1 MDTARLKRFATE
13 ARIKIKQGVTLMIRQ
28 WGFDADG
35 NVMEEPQL
43 LQGGTLFRN
52 QVIGDED
59 VYHRWCALRNKI
71 QQVGLRNVYE
81 EAAYTWF
88 NRFVAI
94 KILSKNELLESYLDY
109 EAADGKPTP
118 IVITQARRGIL
129 PEMSDYNRRRVMDLA
144 DDHNREAEL
153 LTLLITSVCH
163 NTPILANCFGHIN
176 DYTELLLPRTITT
189 QGDFLDMLNDVN
201 YITDEDYRQPE
212 LIGWLYQF
220 YISERKDEVFA
231 SFKSGKKATK
241 DEIPA
246 ATQIFTPN
254 WIVKYM
260 VQNTIGRIYLDNNS
274 YSSLKDDWKYLVQPA
289 DENTS
294 EENILKVE
302 NPEELTIIDAGCGS
316 GHILV
321 EAFDTL
327 YSIYLEQYASP
338 REACDSILQYNIVGV
353 DIDTRAK
360 QLAQFALLM
369 KACSYVPEMADC
381 HVMPRVFDMPEPIS
395 VREMENLKDTLPHF
409 FLGGNTKVINE
420 TIEAIELLQQ
430 AQELGSI
437 MKFNVSEATRYAIK
451 TAMEN
456 ENASQFSFYPH
467 LKLMQALTEKYSS
480 VVMNPPYMGA
490 GNMNPILSK
499 YVKDN
504 YEEGKADLCTTFML
518 MQAQRTLDG
527 GLYANIIPPSWM
539 FLSTFEG
546 LRQTIIETK
555 TIKSLLHL
563 SRGIFGADFGS
574 VSCVIQNKK
583 TNNATGTYFRL
594 IERTFQEFDQKHLQI
609 LFEKTL
615 ANNDFRYYF
624 ADYNKEVTDIIYSEH
639 GAKIYYPQIPQQNFA
654 KIPGYQIGYWISK
667 NLIRHFI
674 ETKQTGDYFD
684 VKSGLSTGDNSI
696 FVRFWHEINPAL
708 MYFKTLN
715 DKNSRNG
722 YKWFPYSKGGGVKKW
737 YGNKELVVN
746 YENDAYEMK
755 KLGLAVFRNPSYY
768 FREGLTWSGMSSSYV
783 SYRYLEAGGIF
794 DSNKGPMIFSKS
806 TKPSLEYALGLL
818 NTKVSN
824 LYTQL
829 LNPTVSTQIGDV
841 VQIPID
847 YVDSKATFIEKMSKD
862 NVDITKLDWDA
873 HETSWNF
880 KRPELLSIN
889 EETYINNINWTV
901 EKHFRES
908 GEHICIDPAAPQF
921 ESLEWCF
928 DQYKQK
934 WEQLLFQLHA
944 NEEELNRQ
952 FIDIYG
958 LQDELTPDVP
968 MEDITILQE
977 GEVKIEDNHIKWNAD
992 VVMKQLISYA
1002 IGVWMGRYRLDKP
1015 GLHIAH
1021 PAPSEEE
1028 IAAYEYNNLTIEI
1041 DDDGIIPI
1049 LPDDSPFTDNA
1060 RNRIVDFISTAFGA
1074 ENQIDNLNFLER
1086 ALGKSVS
1093 DYLIKDFWKDHK
1105 KMYQNRP
1112 IYWLFS
1118 SKKGAFQ
1125 CITYMHRMDEYTLE
1139 RIRQKYLLPYISFL
1153 DDKISAMQARDT
1165 LSTAETRQMT
1175 KLKTMLDECREYHD
1189 RLHQYSQKNI
1199 SFDLDDGVVK
1209 NYSLFGDV
1217 VAKLK

>member
-13 ARIKIKQGVTLMIRQ
+13 ARTKIKQGVTLMIRQ

-118 IVITQARRGIL
+118 IIITQARRGIL

-289 DENTS
+289 EDNTS

-395 VREMENLKDTLPHF
+395 EREMENLKDTLPHF
-409 FLGGNTKVINE
+409 FLGGNTKVIKE
-420 TIEAIELLQQ
+420 TIEAVELLQQ

-467 LKLMQALTEKYSS
+467 LKLMLALTDKYATAC
-480 VVMNPPYMGA
+480 MNPPYMSVS
-490 GNMNPILSK
+490 NMNPQLIQ
-499 YVKDN
+499 YVRDN
-504 YEEGKADLCTTFML
+504 YEDGKADLFSVFMIL
-518 MQAQRTLDG
+518 AINLLDKNG
-527 GLYANIIPPSWM
+527 KYGMINMHAWMFITSFEQLRNII
-539 FLSTFEG
+539 
-546 LRQTIIETK
+546 
-555 TIKSLLHL
+555 IKEQSIDSLLHL
-563 SRGIFGADFGS
+563 GPHTFDELSGE
-574 VSCVIQNKK
+574 VVQNVAYIISKNK
-583 TNNATGTYFRL
+583 PHGQGVYFRL
-594 IERTFQEFDQKHLQI
+594 VDGKNCTKKEE
-609 LFEKTL
+609 LFFSQSPKYFVQQTRFLSIPGTTMGYWLSNQTL
-615 ANNDFRYYF
+615 ATFSNIRFSSIMLVDGKNVTGNNDRFLRNIWEVNKYKLGKNLKYIPYAKGGSFRKWFGNNDFCVQWDEEARSIYKSTSAGRVIKPEYWYRRGFTYSRMSNIVNCRVLGDEGTFDGTTVSYFLQPQYEYLYYKCLGF
-624 ADYNKEVTDIIYSEH
+624 
-639 GAKIYYPQIPQQNFA
+639 F
-654 KIPGYQIGYWISK
+654 
-667 NLIRHFI
+667 
-674 ETKQTGDYFD
+674 
-684 VKSGLSTGDNSI
+684 
-696 FVRFWHEINPAL
+696 
-708 MYFKTLN
+708 
-715 DKNSRNG
+715 NSR
-722 YKWFPYSKGGGVKKW
+722 V
-737 YGNKELVVN
+737 
-746 YENDAYEMK
+746 
-755 KLGLAVFRNPSYY
+755 
-768 FREGLTWSGMSSSYV
+768 
-783 SYRYLEAGGIF
+783 F
-794 DSNKGPMIFSKS
+794 DSYIRF
-806 TKPSLEYALGLL
+806 
-818 NTKVSN
+818 
-824 LYTQL
+824 
-829 LNPTVSTQIGDV
+829 LNPTIVFQLIDVKKVPCLFVTGTDIKDEQI
-841 VQIPID
+841 IENIE
-847 YVDSKATFIEKMSKD
+847 IEKS
-862 NVDITKLDWDA
+862 DWDA
-873 HETSWNF
+873 HETSWDF
-880 KRPELLSIN
+880 KRNELLSID
-889 EETYINNINWTV
+889 EETYIQNINLQV
-901 EKHFRES
+901 EKHFKTT
-908 GEHICIDPAAPQF
+908 GEQICIDPAAPQF
-921 ESLEWCF
+921 DSLEWCYE
-928 DQYKQK
+928 QYKEK
-934 WEQLLFQLHA
+934 WERMFTQLHE

-958 LQDELTPDVP
+958 LQDELSPEVP
-968 MEDITILQE
+968 QNEITILQQGEISFLPVPGCE
-977 GEVKIEDNHIKWNAD
+977 GNYSIEWNAN

-1021 PAPSEEE
+1021 PAPTEEE
-1028 IAAYEYNNLTIEI
+1028 IAAYEYKNQNIEI

-1074 ENQIDNLNFLER
+1074 EKQIDNLNFLER

-1093 DYLIKDFWKDHK
+1093 DYLMKDFWKDHK

-1209 NYSLFGDV
+1209 NYALFGDV

>member
-13 ARIKIKQGVTLMIRQ
+13 ARTKIKQGVTLMIRQ

-118 IVITQARRGIL
+118 IIITQARRGIL

-289 DENTS
+289 EENTS

-369 KACSYVPEMADC
+369 KACSFVPEMADC

-395 VREMENLKDTLPHF
+395 EREMENLKDTLPHF

-467 LKLMQALTEKYSS
+467 LKLMLALTEKYATAC
-480 VVMNPPYMGA
+480 MNPPYMGSS
-490 GNMNPILSK
+490 NMNPQLSK

-504 YEEGKADLCTTFML
+504 YEDGKADLFSVFML
-518 MQAQRTLDG
+518 LAISLLTTNGKYGMI
-527 GLYANIIPPSWM
+527 NMHSWM
-539 FLSTFEG
+539 FISSFEK
-546 LRQTIIETK
+546 LRTK
-555 TIKSLLHL
+555 LLAKNQIDSLLHL
-563 SRGIFGADFGS
+563 GP
-574 VSCVIQNKK
+574 
-583 TNNATGTYFRL
+583 
-594 IERTFQEFDQKHLQI
+594 RTFDELGGEVVQNAAFVMCNHKPVKGGEYYRLLDGKDCTDKESMFLNSGSYVGLHYNNVSQI
-609 LFEKTL
+609 VFSNIPSSPVAYWVSKAIYKCYDNPKISSISTVVTGMSIG
-615 ANNDFRYYF
+615 NN
-624 ADYNKEVTDIIYSEH
+624 
-639 GAKIYYPQIPQQNFA
+639 
-654 KIPGYQIGYWISK
+654 
-667 NLIRHFI
+667 NLYIR
-674 ETKQTGDYFD
+674 
-684 VKSGLSTGDNSI
+684 L
-696 FVRFWHEINPAL
+696 WHELIH
-708 MYFKTLN
+708 
-715 DKNSRNG
+715 DKISLSSSSMDDIDLSVT
-722 YKWFPYSKGGGVKKW
+722 KWIPYCKGGGRRNW
-737 YGNKELVVN
+737 YGNHEYVVN
-746 YENDAYEMK
+746 WSENQNFNRPRSTFKDFYLKPA
-755 KLGLAVFRNPSYY
+755 
-768 FREGLTWSGMSSSYV
+768 LTWPFICSTKFSA
-783 SYRYLEAGGIF
+783 RYLPKGSLWDVAGSPCFIN
-794 DSNKGPMIFSKS
+794 DNKSHLYVLGFFSTKVCDKFLKIQNPTINIQIIDIENLPIIFSNN
-806 TKPSLEYALGLL
+806 LG
-818 NTKVSN
+818 
-824 LYTQL
+824 
-829 LNPTVSTQIGDV
+829 D
-841 VQIPID
+841 
-847 YVDSKATFIEKMSKD
+847 IENIAQANINIAKE
-862 NVDITKLDWDA
+862 DWDA
-873 HETSWNF
+873 HETSWDF
-880 KRPELLSIN
+880 KKNELLSID
-889 EETYINNINWTV
+889 EETYIQNINWQI
-901 EKHFRES
+901 EKHFKAT
-908 GEHICIDPAAPQF
+908 GEQICIDPAAPQF
-921 ESLEWCF
+921 DSLEWCY
-928 DQYKQK
+928 DRYKEK
-934 WEQLLFQLHA
+934 WERMFTQLHE

-958 LQDELTPDVP
+958 LQDELSPEVP
-968 MEDITILQE
+968 QNEITILQQGEISFLPVPGGE
-977 GEVKIEDNHIKWNAD
+977 GYYSIEWNAD

-1002 IGVWMGRYRLDKP
+1002 IGIWMGRYRLDKP

-1021 PAPSEEE
+1021 PAPTEEE
-1028 IAAYEYNNLTIEI
+1028 IAAYEYKNQNIEI

-1074 ENQIDNLNFLER
+1074 EKQIDNLNFLER

-1105 KMYQNRP
+1105 RMYQNRP

>member
-13 ARIKIKQGVTLMIRQ
+13 ARTKIKQGVTLMIRQ

-71 QQVGLRNVYE
+71 QQAGLRNVYE

-88 NRFVAI
+88 NRFIAI

-118 IVITQARRGIL
+118 IIITQARRGIL
-129 PEMSDYNRRRVMDLA
+129 PEMSEYNRRRVMDLA

-189 QGDFLDMLNDVN
+189 QGDFLDMINDVN

-274 YSSLKDDWKYLVQPA
+274 YSSLKDGWKYLVQPA
-289 DENTS
+289 EENTS

-395 VREMENLKDTLPHF
+395 EREMENLKDTLPHF
-409 FLGGNTKVINE
+409 FLGGNTKVIKE
-420 TIEAIELLQQ
+420 TIEAVELLQQ

-467 LKLMQALTEKYSS
+467 LKLMLALTEKYSS

-518 MQAQRTLDG
+518 MQAQRTING
-527 GLYANIIPPSWM
+527 GFYANIVPPSWM

-546 LRQTIIETK
+546 LRQTIINNQ
-555 TIKSLLHL
+555 TIQSLLHL
-563 SRGIFGADFGS
+563 SRGVFGADFGS

-583 TNNATGTYFRL
+583 TNNASGIYFRL
-594 IERTFQEFDQKHLQI
+594 IERTFQEFDQKHLQL

-615 ANNDFRYYF
+615 LNHDFKYLF
-624 ADYNKEVTDIIYSEH
+624 SDYSKDVTDIIYNED
-639 GAKIYYPQIPQQNFA
+639 GAKIYYPNIAQKNFE
-654 KIPGYQIGYWISK
+654 KIPGCPIGYYISEKIVNTFSYDTVDMYSKPSKGMMPGSDYLRYLWEVSSK
-667 NLIRHFI
+667 NI
-674 ETKQTGDYFD
+674 ET
-684 VKSGLSTGDNSI
+684 N
-696 FVRFWHEINPAL
+696 VRTHQQSASSDL
-708 MYFKTLN
+708 
-715 DKNSRNG
+715 
-722 YKWFPYSKGGGVKKW
+722 KWYLYYKGGTFRRW
-737 YGNKELVVN
+737 YGNKEHVVD
-746 YENDAYEMK
+746 YQNDGK
-755 KLGLAVFRNPSYY
+755 RVKNGDRNPSIY
-768 FREGLTWSGMSSSYV
+768 FKNNINWSKISSNLFSARTGEEGSLYDDAACQCNV
-783 SYRYLEAGGIF
+783 F
-794 DSNKGPMIFSKS
+794 SNSDYHYI
-806 TKPSLEYALGLL
+806 LALL
-818 NTKVSN
+818 NSKYSQKILWCKSQTFNYISSEVSK
-824 LYTQL
+824 
-829 LNPTVSTQIGDV
+829 
-841 VQIPID
+841 IPIIINPNNKD
-847 YVDSKATFIEKMSKD
+847 LISSKTKENIYISKQ
-862 NVDITKLDWDA
+862 DWDA
-873 HETSWNF
+873 HETSWDFTKN
-880 KRPELLSIN
+880 ELLSIDN
-889 EETYINNINWTV
+889 ETYIQNINWQV
-901 EKHFRES
+901 EKHFKAT
-908 GEHICIDPAAPQF
+908 GEQICIDPAAPQF
-921 ESLEWCF
+921 DSLEWCYE
-928 DQYKQK
+928 QYKEK
-934 WEQLLFQLHA
+934 WERMFTQLHE

-958 LQDELTPDVP
+958 LKDELTPEVP
-968 MEDITILQE
+968 QNEITILQQGEISFLPVPGGE
-977 GEVKIEDNHIKWNAD
+977 GYYSIEWNAD

-1021 PAPSEEE
+1021 PAPTEEE
-1028 IAAYEYNNLTIEI
+1028 IAAYEYKNQNIEI

-1049 LPDDSPFTDNA
+1049 LSDDSPFTDNA

-1074 ENQIDNLNFLER
+1074 EKQIDNLNFLER

-1093 DYLIKDFWKDHK
+1093 DYLMKDFWKDHK

-1199 SFDLDDGVVK
+1199 KFDLDDGVVK

>member
-13 ARIKIKQGVTLMIRQ
+13 ARTKIKQGVTLMIRQ

-289 DENTS
+289 EENTS

-395 VREMENLKDTLPHF
+395 EREMENLKDTLPHF
-409 FLGGNTKVINE
+409 FLGGNTKVIKE
-420 TIEAIELLQQ
+420 TIEAVELLQQ

-467 LKLMQALTEKYSS
+467 LKLMLALTEKYATAC
-480 VVMNPPYMGA
+480 MNPPYMGA
-490 GNMNPILSK
+490 GNMNPQLSK

-504 YEEGKADLCTTFML
+504 YEEGKADMFSVFMIL
-518 MQAQRTLDG
+518 AINLLTEKGKYGMI
-527 GLYANIIPPSWM
+527 NMHSWM
-539 FLSTFEG
+539 FLLSFEK
-546 LRQTIIETK
+546 LRNTIINNQQ
-555 TIKSLLHL
+555 IDNLLHL
-563 SRGIFGADFGS
+563 GPRTFDELSGE
-574 VSCVIQNKK
+574 VVQNAAFIITKIK
-583 TNNATGTYFRL
+583 ALSNGVYFRL
-594 IERTFQEFDQKHLQI
+594 VDGKNCNDKERMFLNYRNIDKDL
-609 LFEKTL
+609 
-615 ANNDFRYYF
+615 YF
-624 ADYNKEVTDIIYSEH
+624 PN
-639 GAKIYYPQIPQQNFA
+639 IPQRNFSN
-654 KIPGYQIGYWISK
+654 IPGSPIGYW
-667 NLIRHFI
+667 
-674 ETKQTGDYFD
+674 
-684 VKSGLSTGDNSI
+684 LSDAVLKTFSEQKIGSITLSDGQILTGDNN
-696 FVRFWHEINPAL
+696 RFLRLFWETDLRKTGIGSGNKWTL
-708 MYFKTLN
+708 MA
-715 DKNSRNG
+715 
-722 YKWFPYSKGGGVKKW
+722 KGGGYRKW
-737 YGNKELVVN
+737 YGNIIDTVN
-746 YENDAYEMK
+746 WSPEARSFYKTDKTARI
-755 KLGLAVFRNPSYY
+755 LAEKYWY
-768 FREGLTWSGMSSSYV
+768 REGVTWGVIATIHPSFRLLPEG
-783 SYRYLEAGGIF
+783 YLF
-794 DSNKGPMIFSKS
+794 NKGGY
-806 TKPSLEYALGLL
+806 SLFFNNPEDKFPLIGLL
-818 NTKVSN
+818 NTIYPEYV
-824 LYTQL
+824 LGMI
-829 LNPTVSTQIGDV
+829 NPTLSTTISDV
-841 VQIPID
+841 QSVPWKLPAEYRPLITELCKKNIEI
-847 YVDSKATFIEKMSKD
+847 SKH
-862 NVDITKLDWDA
+862 DWDA
-873 HETSWNF
+873 HETSWDFRRN
-880 KRPELLSIN
+880 ELLSID
-889 EETYINNINWTV
+889 EETYIQNINWQV
-901 EKHFRES
+901 EKHFKAT
-908 GEHICIDPAAPQF
+908 GEQICIDPAAPQF
-921 ESLEWCF
+921 DSLEWCYE
-928 DQYKQK
+928 QYKEK
-934 WEQLLFQLHA
+934 WERMFTQLHE

-958 LQDELTPDVP
+958 LQDELSPEVRQN
-968 MEDITILQE
+968 EITILQQGEISFLPVPGGE
-977 GEVKIEDNHIKWNAD
+977 GYYSIEWNAD

-1021 PAPSEEE
+1021 PAPTEEE
-1028 IAAYEYNNLTIEI
+1028 IAAYEYKNQNIEI

-1074 ENQIDNLNFLER
+1074 EKQIDNLNFLER

-1093 DYLIKDFWKDHK
+1093 DYLMKDFWKDHK

-1209 NYSLFGDV
+1209 NYALFGDV

>member
-13 ARIKIKQGVTLMIRQ
+13 ARTKIKQGVTLMIRQ

-71 QQVGLRNVYE
+71 QQAGLRNVYE

-118 IVITQARRGIL
+118 IIITQARRGIL

-289 DENTS
+289 EENTS

-395 VREMENLKDTLPHF
+395 EREMENLKDTLPHF
-409 FLGGNTKVINE
+409 FLGGNTKIIKE
-420 TIEAIELLQQ
+420 TIEAVELLQQ

-437 MKFNVSEATRYAIK
+437 MKFNVSDSTRHAIK
-451 TAMEN
+451 TALEN
-456 ENASQFSFYPH
+456 TTENQFVFYKH
-467 LKLMQALTEKYSS
+467 LKLMLVLTDKYASTA
-480 VVMNPPYMGA
+480 MNPPYMGR
-490 GNMNPILSK
+490 GNMNPNLISYLDINYPISK
-499 YVKDN
+499 Y
-504 YEEGKADLCTTFML
+504 DLYTTFISFML
-518 MQAQRTLDG
+518 ERVVKNGKISFVTME
-527 GLYANIIPPSWM
+527 SWM
-539 FLSTFEG
+539 FLSSYENFRDNIIRNYSIDSLIHMPYIGKGWTPLGIAFGTSACTISISEPNSLSLG
-546 LRQTIIETK
+546 DYQYIRFYETAKEDGAPPIIFPTINERKSQTN
-555 TIKSLLHL
+555 
-563 SRGIFGADFGS
+563 
-574 VSCVIQNKK
+574 Q
-583 TNNATGTYFRL
+583 TNF
-594 IERTFQEFDQKHLQI
+594 LQ
-609 LFEKTL
+609 LP
-615 ANNDFRYYF
+615 
-624 ADYNKEVTDIIYSEH
+624 
-639 GAKIYYPQIPQQNFA
+639 GKI
-654 KIPGYQIGYWISK
+654 IGYWLSQNFVQSFKKMPIGSTLTTREGMATADNERFLRLWTEVSTNQFSK
-667 NLIRHFI
+667 FNV
-674 ETKQTGDYFD
+674 T
-684 VKSGLSTGDNSI
+684 S
-696 FVRFWHEINPAL
+696 
-708 MYFKTLN
+708 
-715 DKNSRNG
+715 DKW
-722 YKWFPYSKGGGVKKW
+722 YPYNKGGAFRRW
-737 YGNKELVVN
+737 YGNRDYVVDWSNDGYDIRNNIDPITKRIRSHNYNGEYAFKEC
-746 YENDAYEMK
+746 
-755 KLGLAVFRNPSYY
+755 
-768 FREGLTWSGMSSSYV
+768 LTWSALSSGKISL
-783 SYRYLEAGGIF
+783 RYCENGFLW
-794 DSNKGPMIFSKS
+794 DSKGACGFSDS
-806 TKPSLEYALGLL
+806 DLLYCLGLL
-818 NTKVSN
+818 NSIVSRKYLEFLSATKDFKVGDIIRIPFNVQQKESIEN
-824 LYTQL
+824 LVTQSI
-829 LNPTVSTQIGDV
+829 NI
-841 VQIPID
+841 
-847 YVDSKATFIEKMSKD
+847 SKY
-862 NVDITKLDWDA
+862 DWNL
-873 HETSWNF
+873 HETSWDF
-880 KRPELLSIN
+880 QRSELLSID
-889 EETYINNINWTV
+889 EETYIDNINWQV
-901 EKHFRES
+901 DKHFHET
-908 GEHICIDPAAPQF
+908 GEQICIDPAAPQL
-921 ESLEWCF
+921 ESIEWRV

-934 WEQLLFQLHA
+934 WERLFYQLHE
-944 NEEELNRQ
+944 NEEDLNRQ
-952 FIDIYG
+952 FIEIYG
-958 LQDELTPDVP
+958 LQDELTPEVP
-968 MEDITILQE
+968 LDEITILQQ
-977 GEVKIEDNHIKWNAD
+977 GEITIEDNEIKWNDD
-992 VVMKQLISYA
+992 VLMKQLISYA
-1002 IGVWMGRYRLDKP
+1002 IGMWMGRYRLDNP

-1021 PAPSEEE
+1021 PAPTEEE
-1028 IAAYEYNNLTIEI
+1028 IAAYEYKNQNIEI

-1074 ENQIDNLNFLER
+1074 EKQIDNLNFLER

-1209 NYSLFGDV
+1209 NYALFGDV